1 MPAPIK
7 KQPLLERAIATISP
21 ATAARRAY
29 DRAVIAGIEQINS
42 PREPDT
48 RNWPRDYH
56 RAPADIAGSGDA
68 GQRGGAQAS
77 MMYSGSYQGR
87 MDNGWPMSRAFK
99 GVNAPLNRWR
109 LTRLRDRSR
118 QLDREYA
125 LATGMLDRATEN
137 VIGHGM
143 RCDPTTG
150 DESTDEQ
157 LKELWPAWWDTAD
170 LAGMFSGPE
179 IERLTHRSFLRDGD
193 VGLAL
198 VDRGPNLAYVQTIE
212 GDLIDTM
219 NGGYDLAQ
227 RIAHGIKFNQD
238 MRPLAYYVLG
248 LALTGVQ
255 MEATPVPAKDFVFY
269 ARRKSFTQIRG
280 EPCFAQVERLFDQI
294 DGYTEATVV
303 AARIAACQGLIVRKM
318 DGGKIVGNLATQ
330 LNAKANPQKIE
341 SMEPGMVRYLN
352 PGETI
357 EQLRPNQ
364 PTQNFPDFIASLI
377 RFTGI
382 TMGLPLELV
391 FLDFSRTTYSSAR
404 ASLLQA
410 YASFRAA
417 QQLFI
422 NQVMAPIYRWRV
434 EKWVRDGILIP
445 PKKLQADPS
454 RGLPAG
460 YLKHRWIA
468 PGWAWIDPVKEIQAA
483 MMEVDAGFNSEESI
497 CLQHGRT
504 FADVSASKARAKKL
518 CAKLQIECAKSGL
531 TRDQMF
537 TPSGAV
543 IAQGFAQA
551 NAPDEPAVPERTAK
565 PDNADS
571 ITEEDDPEETAAPE
585 TDE

>member
-1 MPAPIK
+1 MGK
-7 KQPLLERAIATISP
+7 LNE
-21 ATAARRAY
+21 
-29 DRAVIAGIEQINS
+29 
-42 PREPDT
+42 PRPSDT
-48 RNWPRDYH
+48 RNWPRDYS
-56 RAPADIAGSGDA
+56 REPDA
-68 GQRGGAQAS
+68 EPQIVGEGASAS
-77 MMYSGSYQGR
+77 LVYSGSYQGR
-87 MDNGWPMSRAFK
+87 LDGGWPMSRAYK

-143 RCDPTTG
+143 RANPTTG
-150 DESTDEQ
+150 DNSTDEQ
-157 LKELWPAWWDTAD
+157 IKELWPAWWDKAD
-170 LAGMFSGPE
+170 LTGMFSGVE
-179 IERLTHRSFLRDGD
+179 MERLMHRSFLRDGD

-198 VDRGPNLAYVQTIE
+198 VDRGPNLAYVQAIE

-219 NGGYDLAQ
+219 NGGYDLAN
-227 RIAHGIKFNQD
+227 RVAHGIKFNND
-238 MRPLAYYVLG
+238 MRPIAYYVLG

-255 MEATPVPAKDFVFY
+255 LEAQPVPAENFVFY

-280 EPCFAQVERLFDQI
+280 EPCFSQVERLFDQI
-294 DGYTEATVV
+294 DGYVEASVV
-303 AARIAACQGLIVRKM
+303 AARIAACQGLIVKRQDAGKAV
-318 DGGKIVGNLATQ
+318 GGLPTQ
-330 LNAKANPQKIE
+330 LNAKANPQRVQ
-341 SMEPGMVRYLN
+341 SMEPGMIQYLN
-352 PGETI
+352 PGEDIT
-357 EQLRPNQ
+357 QLRPNQ
-364 PTQNFPDFIASLI
+364 PIQNFSDFVSSLI

-417 QQLFI
+417 QQLFL

-434 EKWVRDGILIP
+434 EKWVRDGIIRP
-445 PKKLQADPS
+445 PAKLRLGPE
-454 RGLPAG
+454 RGLEPA
-460 YLKHRWIA
+460 YLKHHWIA

-504 FADVSASKARAKKL
+504 LDDVLRSKQRAKKL
-518 CAKLQIECAKSGL
+518 AKKLQIDLARSGL
-531 TRDQMF
+531 TRDQNF
-537 TPSGAV
+537 TPSGPMA
-543 IAQGFAQA
+543 AAGLAMA
-551 NAPDEPAVPERTAK
+551 TAHDEPPRPGNQQPNPGNT
-565 PDNADS
+565 PADDD
-571 ITEEDDPEETAAPE
+571 EDETSDAPE

>member
-1 MPAPIK
+1 M
-7 KQPLLERAIATISP
+7 
-21 ATAARRAY
+21 
-29 DRAVIAGIEQINS
+29 IAGIEKIT
-42 PREPDT
+42 EPPAQDT
-48 RNWPRDYH
+48 RNFPRDY
-56 RAPADIAGSGDA
+56 RRLNKDGDGGRSGAGGLPES
-68 GQRGGAQAS
+68 QAS
-77 MMYSGSYQGR
+77 GSMYSGSTQGR
-87 MDNGWPMSRAFK
+87 LDSGWPMSRAYK

-143 RCDPTTG
+143 RNDPTTG
-150 DESTDEQ
+150 DEKTDEQ
-157 LKELWPAWWDTAD
+157 LREVWPAWWDTAD

-179 IERLTHRSFLRDGD
+179 IERLSHRSFLRDGD
-193 VGLAL
+193 MGLAL
-198 VDRGPNLAYVQTIE
+198 VDRGHNQAFVQTIE

-219 NGGYDLAQ
+219 NGGYDLAK
-227 RIAHGIKFNQD
+227 RIAHGIQFNQD
-238 MRPLAYYVLG
+238 MRPTAYYVLG

-269 ARRKSFTQIRG
+269 ARRKSFTQVRG
-280 EPCFAQVERLFDQI
+280 EPCFSQVERLFDQI

-352 PGETI
+352 PGEAI

-434 EKWVRDGILIP
+434 EKWVRDGILSP
-445 PKKLQADPS
+445 PKSLRADAS

-504 FADVSASKARAKKL
+504 FADVSASRARAKQL
-518 CAKLQIECAKSGL
+518 SMKLQIECAKSGL
-531 TRDQMF
+531 TRDQFF

-551 NAPDEPAVPERTAK
+551 NAPDEQVPERSTRTPKAD
-565 PDNADS
+565 PDS
-571 ITEEDDPEETAAPE
+571 ITDGDDEETTAAPE